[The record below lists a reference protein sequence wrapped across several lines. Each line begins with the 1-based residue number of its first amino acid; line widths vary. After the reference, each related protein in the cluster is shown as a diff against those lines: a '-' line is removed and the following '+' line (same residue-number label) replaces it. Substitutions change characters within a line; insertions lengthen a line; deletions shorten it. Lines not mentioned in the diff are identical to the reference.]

1 MIRYACSTDEIEIPI
16 LLARSIPA
24 FFFVSF
30 ILQIITFKSAI
41 EVKKVW
47 VKRIKILDFLYFI
60 LLLIFVIVAFAGI
73 SQIDQSSKQDTWNS
87 LSPLVKSFYDNSI
100 NVLVVLITFNLKQQ
114 FFFIKKEQT
123 QNNLILVGIFH
134 LIVSIL
140 FLFNAVLLWNFDY
153 TMPLSWHP
161 KSRNILSLEKGDEIL
176 RNY

>member
-114 FFFIKKEQT
+114 FF
-123 QNNLILVGIFH
+123 
-134 LIVSIL
+134 S
-140 FLFNAVLLWNFDY
+140 
-153 TMPLSWHP
+153 
-161 KSRNILSLEKGDEIL
+161 
-176 RNY
+176 